1 MKMSVKICVLAASV
15 ATAAAVHGFEATL
28 ADPLA
33 WLYPDSK
40 VASVERIGEIDV
52 PANGVIDVNLLLN
65 GLKPGERLVL
75 ESSEKGGEW
84 CRMVAVPVSHN
95 TGNRGFLEG
104 TPGENK
110 FVTRRAPFEVYDAL
124 EPLADGAVAA
134 PKETE
139 ALYFRMDR
147 PPAGVKSLDIRFRVR
162 QGAETKAATTREAV
176 SLADARPP
184 PRWSRMPYFCW
195 YVKSA

>member
-1 MKMSVKICVLAASV
+1 MKKSVNLFVLAVSV

-40 VASVERIGEIDV
+40 VASAERIGEIDV

-75 ESSEKGGEW
+75 ESSEKGGAW

-147 PPAGVKSLDIRFRVR
+147 PPAGAKSLDIRFRVR
-162 QGAETKAATTREAV
+162 
-176 SLADARPP
+176 
-184 PRWSRMPYFCW
+184 
-195 YVKSA
+195 